1 MEVKHNEDQQK
12 FYLLKDGKE
21 SYALYRMHNKETM
34 NIFRVYV
41 PPEQRH
47 QGLAAKVARAAL
59 EFAKENNLK
68 VIPSCS
74 YTDYFIEQNKEY
86 EELLKSPFP

>member
-1 MEVKHNEDQQK
+1 MEVKHDEENHK
-12 FYLLKDGKE
+12 FLLINDGKE

-41 PPEQRH
+41 PPEHRH
-47 QGLAAKVARAAL
+47 RGLAAKVVIAAL
-59 EFAKENNLK
+59 KYAKENNLK

-74 YTDYFIEQNKEY
+74 YTDYFIERNKEY
-86 EELLKSPFP
+86 EELRKSPL